1 MLVTRLEYQIIK
13 LEQKLRSPNT
23 KDKDALLQQ
32 WKELK
37 KKQKEQNWYN
47 FLAQ

>member
-1 MLVTRLEYQIIK
+1 MK
-13 LEQKLRSPNT
+13 LEQKLRNSKT
-23 KDKDALLQQ
+23 KDKEALFQQ

-37 KKQKEQNWYN
+37 QKQKEQNWYN